1 MKKFSAVADKL
12 FESLESLSQ
21 LLDDINKEKG
31 TIGMLMK
38 DKKLYNEL
46 EATLQETKELIKDI
60 KENPKRY
67 INIRIF

>member
-1 MKKFSAVADKL
+1 MAC
-12 FESLESLSQ
+12 E
-21 LLDDINKEKG
+21 DDINKEKG

-67 INIRIF
+67 INIRVF